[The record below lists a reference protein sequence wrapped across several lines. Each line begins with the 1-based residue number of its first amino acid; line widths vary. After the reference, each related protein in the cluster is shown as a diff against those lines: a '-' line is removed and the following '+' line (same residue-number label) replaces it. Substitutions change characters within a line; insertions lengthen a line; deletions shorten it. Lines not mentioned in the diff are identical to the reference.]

1 MAYRKYV
8 FIFDNI
14 DEILTSNCF
23 GVIKVTQVLSVKPT
37 SHRLVEF
44 TKFVEFTKMA
54 MSKMAMSDQVK
65 KKMCCRL
72 VSISFFSKKNNLKVV
87 IIWLNVGFFL
97 RFDSDSLI
105 ILTGLNIYQFFD
117 ARF

>member
-54 MSKMAMSDQVK
+54 MSKLAMSKMAMSDQVK

-72 VSISFFSKKNNLKVV
+72 VSKSFFSKKNNLKIV
-87 IIWLNVGFFL
+87 IIWLNVDFFYV
-97 RFDSDSLI
+97 FSLI
-105 ILTGLNIYQFFD
+105 LWLF
-117 ARF
+117 